1 MIDLRD
7 DDCVVAIKR
16 SEVTGS
22 DNPYVILASTH
33 GTIDTGLLSYCGLNS
48 TETKL
53 INLTLAKK
61 IVGNSFSYQGT
72 SYGDNDSAFYNRDGT
87 LRVYYNSYNSGTT
100 VSANANRY
108 QTRSSRVYHLLA
120 GDIIYMGTFS
130 DKNAVDRCPNMVM
143 LYNKQYVESDSRG
156 GADDLICTY

>member
-16 SEVTGS
+16 SEVTGP

-61 IVGNSFSYQGT
+61 ILGNSFSYQGI
-72 SYGDNDSAFYNRDGT
+72 SLGDNDSAFYNRDGT

-108 QTRSSRVYHLLA
+108 
-120 GDIIYMGTFS
+120 
-130 DKNAVDRCPNMVM
+130 
-143 LYNKQYVESDSRG
+143 
-156 GADDLICTY
+156 

>member
-72 SYGDNDSAFYNRDGT
+72 SFGDNDSAFYNRDGT

-100 VSANANRY
+100 VSANVNRY
-108 QTRSSRVYHLLA
+108 
-120 GDIIYMGTFS
+120 
-130 DKNAVDRCPNMVM
+130 
-143 LYNKQYVESDSRG
+143 
-156 GADDLICTY
+156 

>member
-1 MIDLRD
+1 MQRRICYKKLECEDNVDNDKDGLIDLRD

-48 TETKL
+48 TETKP

-61 IVGNSFSYQGT
+61 IVGNSFSYQGI
-72 SYGDNDSAFYNRDGT
+72 SFGDNDSAFYNRDVT

-108 QTRSSRVYHLLA
+108 
-120 GDIIYMGTFS
+120 
-130 DKNAVDRCPNMVM
+130 
-143 LYNKQYVESDSRG
+143 
-156 GADDLICTY
+156 

>member
-48 TETKL
+48 TETKP

-61 IVGNSFSYQGT
+61 IVGNSFSY
-72 SYGDNDSAFYNRDGT
+72 
-87 LRVYYNSYNSGTT
+87 
-100 VSANANRY
+100 
-108 QTRSSRVYHLLA
+108 
-120 GDIIYMGTFS
+120 
-130 DKNAVDRCPNMVM
+130 
-143 LYNKQYVESDSRG
+143 
-156 GADDLICTY
+156 